1 MTPIVELLMQRRL
14 VITCGA
20 GGVGK
25 TTVSAA
31 MALAAARLGQRVLVV
46 TIDPSKR
53 LAETLGVGQDLDAPV
68 ALSAERL
75 AALGVKPPGSMS
87 AWMLDPKR
95 VSDTVVREFSASEDD
110 ARSLLGNRIYA
121 NLSGMVAGMQ
131 EYTAVEAMHGF
142 VADDAYDLI
151 VLDTPPSRN
160 ALRFLDAPDRV
171 GGFLDRRIFNLFV
184 PGDAGMIR
192 RAATALITRVL
203 DAGLGKSTRE
213 DLQSFLA
220 LFGALL
226 THLNRNQSQMRV
238 FLKTDAVGFVLVT
251 SPERAALDEVFA
263 FERRARDTLR
273 LPVAGFVLNSSLA
286 TQADWQ
292 LPTAV
297 PAPDPGLRA
306 AIARLAPAAQAE
318 QTLARAHRDLAQ
330 TLSER
335 IRGGFAWALPRLPTD
350 ASDLTALVQL
360 ADALLGDPP

>member
-1 MTPIVELLMQRRL
+1 MSPIVELLIRRRL
-14 VITCGA
+14 IITCGA

-75 AALGVKPPGSMS
+75 AALGVEPPGSMS

-95 VSDTVVREFSASEDD
+95 VSDAVVEQFSASKED
-110 ARSLLGNRIYA
+110 ARSLLGNSIYA

-131 EYTAVEAMHGF
+131 EYTAVEALHGF

-192 RAATALITRVL
+192 RAATALVTRVL

-213 DLQSFLA
+213 ELQSFLG

-226 THLNRNQSQMRV
+226 AHLNRNQSQMRL

-263 FERRARDTLR
+263 FERRAR
-273 LPVAGFVLNSSLA
+273 A
-286 TQADWQ
+286 T
-292 LPTAV
+292 
-297 PAPDPGLRA
+297 
-306 AIARLAPAAQAE
+306 
-318 QTLARAHRDLAQ
+318 
-330 TLSER
+330 
-335 IRGGFAWALPRLPTD
+335 
-350 ASDLTALVQL
+350 
-360 ADALLGDPP
+360 

>member
-1 MTPIVELLMQRRL
+1 MNPIVELLIRRRL

-31 MALAAARLGQRVLVV
+31 LALAAARLGQRVLVV

-75 AALGVKPPGSMS
+75 AVLGVQPPGSMS

-110 ARSLLGNRIYA
+110 ARSLLGNSIYA

-131 EYTAVEAMHGF
+131 EYTAVEALYGF
-142 VADDAYDLI
+142 VTDDAYDLI

-184 PGDAGMIR
+184 PSDAGMIR

-213 DLQSFLA
+213 ELQSFLS

-226 THLNRNQSQMRV
+226 THLNRNQAQMRL

-263 FERRARDTLR
+263 FERRARDVLG

-286 TQADWQ
+286 TQATWSM
-292 LPTAV
+292 PIA
-297 PAPDPGLRA
+297 PADAEPGLRD
-306 AIARLAPAAQAE
+306 AIAQIEPAARAE
-318 QTLARAHRDLAQ
+318 QALAQAHRDLAK
-330 TLSER
+330 TLSDR
-335 IRGGFAWALPRLPTD
+335 IRGGFAWALPRLATD

-360 ADALLGDPP
+360 ADALLGDAP

>member
-1 MTPIVELLMQRRL
+1 MKHPIQGLLRDRRL
-14 VITCGA
+14 VVSCGA

-31 MALAAARLGQRVLVV
+31 MALAAARMGQRVLVV

-53 LAETLGVGQDLDAPV
+53 LAETLGVSAELDAPV
-68 ALSAERL
+68 TLSADRL
-75 AALGVKPPGSMS
+75 EALGIRPPGQLS

-95 VSDTVVREFSASEDD
+95 VSDNVVRRFSKSEED
-110 ARSLLGNRIYA
+110 ARSLLSNRIYA

-131 EYTAVEAMHGF
+131 EYTAVEALHGF

-192 RAATALITRVL
+192 RAANALITRVL
-203 DAGLGKSTRE
+203 DLALGKPTRE
-213 DLQSFLA
+213 ELQSFLA

-226 THLNRNQSQMRV
+226 AHLNRNQSQMRT
-238 FLKTDAVGFVLVT
+238 FLKSDAVGFVLVT

-263 FERRARDTLR
+263 FEQRARETLH
-273 LPVAGFVLNSSLA
+273 LPVAGFVLNATLA
-286 TQADWQ
+286 NRARWP
-292 LPTAV
+292 LPIV
-297 PAPDPGLRA
+297 ED
-306 AIARLAPAAQAE
+306 APAALREAVTRLRRAAETE
-318 QTLARAHRDLAQ
+318 QTQARTHLALID
-330 TLSER
+330 TLSAR
-335 IRGGFAWALPRLPTD
+335 VRRGFVWALPRLGTD
-350 ASDLTALVQL
+350 ASDLAALIQL
-360 ADALLGDPP
+360 ADALLGEPP